1 MSKIKTMVAEKRQI
15 LEKKVST
22 KRMPEIPDYLIWEV
36 LDGQPLY
43 RRGYKDVLSKL
54 KTLEQIMGTSS
65 YQATIT
71 AYLNRLLI
79 KNLDEE
85 RYEVWTGEPGLH
97 LKKNDNISNDI
108 VVHEVVTGHQITTKY
123 ANYPP
128 KLVVEV
134 DIEIDPDSMPDI
146 EYLEKKT
153 SKMLDFGVER
163 VVWVLTYVKKVIVAD
178 RTRNTWLMID
188 WDSDIELFEGI
199 MFNIQHFL
207 DKKNVNPNDLIK

>member
-1 MSKIKTMVAEKRQI
+1 MVAEKRQI

-65 YQATIT
+65 YQAAIT

-97 LKKNDNISNDI
+97 LKKNDNVSNDI
-108 VVHEVVTGHQITTKY
+108 VVHEVVAGHQLTT
-123 ANYPP
+123 
-128 KLVVEV
+128 
-134 DIEIDPDSMPDI
+134 
-146 EYLEKKT
+146 
-153 SKMLDFGVER
+153 
-163 VVWVLTYVKKVIVAD
+163 
-178 RTRNTWLMID
+178 
-188 WDSDIELFEGI
+188 
-199 MFNIQHFL
+199 
-207 DKKNVNPNDLIK
+207 

>member
-1 MSKIKTMVAEKRQI
+1 M
-15 LEKKVST
+15 
-22 KRMPEIPDYLIWEV
+22 
-36 LDGQPLY
+36 
-43 RRGYKDVLSKL
+43 LSGDK
-54 KTLEQIMGTSS
+54 
-65 YQATIT
+65 
-71 AYLNRLLI
+71 
-79 KNLDEE
+79 
-85 RYEVWTGEPGLH
+85 
-97 LKKNDNISNDI
+97 
-108 VVHEVVTGHQITTKY
+108 ITTKY

-146 EYLEKKT
+146 VYLEKKT

-188 WDSDIELFEGI
+188 WNSDIELFEGI